1 MADDKAK
8 APKAEK
14 ADKADKAEKAPKA
27 DARPAKGAA
36 ATGEAKAP
44 KAAKEGGKDAKAPK
58 GRPTVGATYETATG
72 RPSGPKEKPRL
83 ALHYTEKV
91 VPALMQKFGYKSV
104 MQAPRFVK
112 IVINMGVG
120 DATTDVKNVDIAANE
135 LAQISGQKPSI
146 RKAKKA
152 ISNFKLRA
160 GLPIGCMVTLRGAR
174 MYEFFD
180 RLVNVAAPRIRDFR
194 GLSPRSF
201 DGRGNYSVGFTEQVI
216 FPEINI
222 EKVGKVRGMDVT
234 IVTTANTDEE
244 GRELLR
250 LMNMPFRVR

>member
-1 MADDKAK
+1 MADEKAKADK

-14 ADKADKAEKAPKA
+14 QADKAPKA
-27 DARPAKGAA
+27 EAA
-36 ATGEAKAP
+36 AAAPAVAKPA
-44 KAAKEGGKDAKAPK
+44 KAAKEGGKGGKEPGK
-58 GRPTVGATYETATG
+58 GRPTVSTSYETSTG
-72 RPSGPKEKPRL
+72 KPSGPKEKPRL
-83 ALHYTEKV
+83 AVHYNDKV

-120 DATTDVKNVDIAANE
+120 DATTDVKNIDIAANE
-135 LAQISGQKPSI
+135 LAQISGQKPSV

-234 IVTTANTDEE
+234 IVTTAHNDEE
-244 GRELLR
+244 GRELLK
-250 LMNMPFRVR
+250 LMNMPFRQR

>member
-1 MADDKAK
+1 MADEKAKDDKAPKGEK
-8 APKAEK
+8 AAKPEK
-14 ADKADKAEKAPKA
+14 ADKAPKA
-27 DARPAKGAA
+27 QASDAA
-36 ATGEAKAP
+36 AKPA
-44 KAAKEGGKDAKAPK
+44 KAAKDGGKGGKEPAK
-58 GRPTVGATYETATG
+58 GRPTVATSYETATG
-72 RPSGPKEKPRL
+72 KPSGPKEKPRF

-135 LAQISGQKPSI
+135 LAQISGQKPSV

-174 MYEFFD
+174 MFEFYD

-234 IVTTANTDEE
+234 IVTTAKTDEE

-250 LMNMPFRVR
+250 AMQLPFRQK